1 MDGESGLPSWFCF
14 EDTQHNSDGSFDELQ
29 RKIFIKKKNCNF
41 KYKCTSS
48 LVPLFL
54 KGPSSS
60 LLSIVDT
67 SCYWKL
73 QSEG

>member
-1 MDGESGLPSWFCF
+1 MDGETS
-14 EDTQHNSDGSFDELQ
+14 
-29 RKIFIKKKNCNF
+29 KKNIKIYIYIYI

-54 KGPSSS
+54 KGQSSS